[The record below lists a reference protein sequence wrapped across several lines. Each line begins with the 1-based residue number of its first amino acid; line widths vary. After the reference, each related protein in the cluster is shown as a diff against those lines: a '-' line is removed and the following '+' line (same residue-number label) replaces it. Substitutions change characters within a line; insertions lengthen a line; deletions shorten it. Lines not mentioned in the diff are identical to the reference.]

1 MKTVVLCAG
10 GTGGHFFPAKALAS
24 DLLSRGYIVHFF
36 CDERG
41 QKYKNQLP
49 GQVIFHVV
57 PCGTMGKGLKGKVS
71 GMSKLG
77 LGLVKSLQLLLKIKP
92 SAVIGFGGYP
102 SYPGMYIAQMLKIPT
117 IVHEQ
122 NAVMGKANMAL
133 SKKATT
139 IAVSMPLVKEVAD
152 SKKVLLTGNPVRQE
166 IADLYTQP
174 YSPSDKNDA
183 FYLYVVGGSL
193 GAKSFSDVV
202 PMALKSLSK
211 ELRSRLFVFQ
221 QTKEE
226 DIPAIRAL
234 YKQNGIDANVR
245 SFFEDAHE
253 KLRQSHLVI
262 SRGGASAVAE
272 LTTAGR
278 PAIYV
283 PYPHHVDQQQKHN
296 VSHVVA
302 AKGGWLMEE
311 GDSFNAEDLAKKI
324 AELMVSPEL
333 LFNTAEAARQCAT
346 PDAARKL
353 GNIVSV
359 AVQGWK
365 SVEEQ
370 QSTSGEPSI

>member
-1 MKTVVLCAG
+1 MKTIVLCAG
-10 GTGGHFFPAKALAS
+10 GTGGHFFPAKALGT

-57 PCGTMGKGLKGKVS
+57 PCGTMGKGIKGKVK
-71 GMSKLG
+71 GMSKLA
-77 LGLVKSLQLLLKIKP
+77 LGIIKSLQLLLQIKP
-92 SAVIGFGGYP
+92 STVIGFGGYP
-102 SYPGMYIAQMLKIPT
+102 SYPGMYTAQLLGIPT

-122 NAVMGKANMAL
+122 NAVMGKANVAL
-133 SKKATT
+133 AKKATT
-139 IAVSMPLVKEVAD
+139 IAVSMPLVKDIAE
-152 SKKVLLTGNPVRQE
+152 SQKVILTGNPVRQE

-174 YSPSDKNDA
+174 YSASDKNEA
-183 FYLYVVGGSL
+183 FYLYAVGGSL
-193 GAKSFSDVV
+193 GAKSFSEVI
-202 PMALKSLSK
+202 PLALTSLPK

-221 QTKEE
+221 QSKEE
-226 DIPAIRAL
+226 DVSIIRAL
-234 YKQNGIDANVR
+234 YKQHGIDANVR

-253 KLRQSHLVI
+253 KLKQAHLVI

-302 AKGGWLMEE
+302 SKGGWLMEE

-333 LFNTAEAARQCAT
+333 LFNTAEAARGCAT

-365 SVEEQ
+365 AAENNTDEKVS
-370 QSTSGEPSI
+370 